1 MSLTDDVKGTLILYV
16 YRNWP
21 VWRVM
26 SAKTKKFSSQIDKV
40 SGDDVIR
47 DVDDFQ
53 HRYGAG
59 DYTLRLNDQ
68 VVLKK
73 TIAMCTI
80 TGLRDLEN
88 HPPVIHNLE
97 GLVVD
102 DPQNRDYVG
111 FLRLKGVRVPGV
123 DPLADN
129 REDEDMAGNEALASV
144 LEANKELTD
153 RVLDMADREPNE
165 PTKVDPGVTGAAM
178 GMEIV
183 KQGAEMANAMLSSA
197 MTRAAE
203 LASKTE
209 DPTAMVKNLVDIA
222 KSMAPEKTV
231 DGPDPMVLALLEE
244 SKQLR
249 TQLFDTQK
257 MQMDMLRQDLAA
269 ARVAGMG
276 QGNPQLQAPLQPGG
290 VATFQPQMLDGVDK
304 LLDIVGRLRKS
315 FGGGGGDDEGMEHV
329 KEAPTNMWATIL
341 PMAIPAVTGMF
352 AMISNIVYNYAA
364 SKMGNQPATPPPPPQ
379 VAYSPEQLA
388 EMAAGQEVTGQG
400 MGQGMGAP
408 QTQDQAQGGNVFER
422 LLMELKDPLL
432 KALENGDTGDV
443 FADRLIGWKGRMAYD
458 VLKEL
463 GGDTIVQLLR
473 AYPPIW
479 NVVGRVPQKL
489 SKFLV
494 EFLSYDEIVARQ
506 EQEDEQGGKEEMEEP
521 TPTPVPTPVFK
532 PVVMPATPPTPRKVA
547 RVKTINVEPNATMV
561 ETVEPSTPLDAA

>member
-1 MSLTDDVKGTLILYV
+1 
-16 YRNWP
+16 
-21 VWRVM
+21 
-26 SAKTKKFSSQIDKV
+26 
-40 SGDDVIR
+40 
-47 DVDDFQ
+47 
-53 HRYGAG
+53 
-59 DYTLRLNDQ
+59 
-68 VVLKK
+68 
-73 TIAMCTI
+73 
-80 TGLRDLEN
+80 
-88 HPPVIHNLE
+88 
-97 GLVVD
+97 
-102 DPQNRDYVG
+102 
-111 FLRLKGVRVPGV
+111 
-123 DPLADN
+123 
-129 REDEDMAGNEALASV
+129 
-144 LEANKELTD
+144 
-153 RVLDMADREPNE
+153 
-165 PTKVDPGVTGAAM
+165 
-178 GMEIV
+178 
-183 KQGAEMANAMLSSA
+183 
-197 MTRAAE
+197 
-203 LASKTE
+203 
-209 DPTAMVKNLVDIA
+209 MVKNLVDIA

-506 EQEDEQGGKEEMEEP
+506 EQEEDGQGGQGEVEEP
-521 TPTPVPTPVFK
+521 APVPVPVPVLK
-532 PVVMPATPPTPRKVA
+532 PVVMPAAPPTPRRTA
-547 RVKTINVEPNATMV
+547 RVKTINLEPTSTAMVGDKTAAPVEYGPAG
-561 ETVEPSTPLDAA
+561 PADAA